1 MVEDNEMKNGDYDGK
16 GLRGALWAAF
26 GVGTAAAAKYVL
38 GEGGLFGG
46 GAPQGGI
53 PPWARDMNY
62 ERELTVAN
70 AKIGQLEAEKY
81 ADAVTLA
88 AERRLAD
95 KIEAIEKAMNATTAT
110 QAVLNAKQQGF
121 IDMLAGQVASF
132 ERMTARYIIQPVMAT
147 SEAALNIKPASAQ
160 TATAGSGS

>member
-46 GAPQGGI
+46 GAPQGGN

-88 AERRLAD
+88 SERRLAD
-95 KIEAIEKAMNATTAT
+95 KIEKIEAAMNAATTT
-110 QAVLNAKQQGF
+110 QAVLNAKQEAF
-121 IDMLAGQVASF
+121 IGALASQVASF
-132 ERMTARYIIQPVMAT
+132 DRMTARYIIQPVMSA
-147 SEAALNIKPASAQ
+147 SEAAAAALTPKAAPA
-160 TATAGSGS
+160 TGSGS